1 MIVLQ
6 ATFAVV
12 VAVLAL
18 LGVYALGVAH
28 GRAMQ
33 RNLVPP
39 GFIASAIKRAV
50 LYLRSLSKDTQ
61 SPPHYEAYLLNQIL
75 VMLGVDMDAR
85 PKAVAVCESCQQPFG
100 SNKDI
105 CLTCRECA

>member
-1 MIVLQ
+1 MIVLEV
-6 ATFAVV
+6 AVVVV

-18 LGVYALGVAH
+18 LGVYVLGVTH

-50 LYLRSLSKDTQ
+50 LYMRSLSKDTQ

-75 VMLGVDMDAR
+75 VMLGVNVDAK
-85 PKAVAVCESCQQPFG
+85 PKAVAICEACQEPFG

-105 CLTCRECA
+105 CLTCRG